1 MWESRVHVISCEA
14 DKDFI
19 PIYFSWNLSLDRWAD
34 FPSFNKWV
42 PTMCIRINC
51 SERDSVWRRD
61 CGMGRWWK
69 VSVTVT
75 LPKDI
80 MPGPPWSLFLHWS
93 SSHRSGSLSLRIC
106 IGGQRIQSLPWLFW
120 DICKQVE
127 GRKSALCFCVSCMST
142 CWVTRGPFKHKYRH
156 WFLVTSKIL
165 KSGSEFL
172 GGYGVAYRRGG
183 KGKLPD
189 LKMAHSTREQGGR
202 KRQTPWGAAIQWIT
216 FSHLPFFVYLA
227 APGLSHSLQT
237 LNCGLWDL
245 VPDQGSNPGSL
256 RWERGVMATESP
268 GKSPTLCSS
277 SPPPKT
283 QIPSSTNYWLY
294 HLDRSLNLCVWDS
307 LLAEWG

>member
-1 MWESRVHVISCEA
+1 MKLIKILFQSILVE
-14 DKDFI
+14 
-19 PIYFSWNLSLDRWAD
+19 IYLWTDGRFFLHSTNECLPCASGSTVLR
-34 FPSFNKWV
+34 
-42 PTMCIRINC
+42 
-51 SERDSVWRRD
+51 RDSVWIRD

-75 LPKDI
+75 LPKDP

-93 SSHRSGSLSLRIC
+93 SSHRSGSLSLRTC

-142 CWVTRGPFKHKYRH
+142 WWVTRGPFRRKYRH
-156 WFLVTSKIL
+156 WFLATSKIL

-202 KRQTPWGAAIQWIT
+202 KRQTPWGTAIQWIT
-216 FSHLPFFVYLA
+216 FSHLPFFIWLLQVLVTA
-227 APGLSHSLQT
+227 CKLSIVAF
-237 LNCGLWDL
+237 G
-245 VPDQGSNPGSL
+245 
-256 RWERGVMATESP
+256 
-268 GKSPTLCSS
+268 
-277 SPPPKT
+277 
-283 QIPSSTNYWLY
+283 I
-294 HLDRSLNLCVWDS
+294 
-307 LLAEWG
+307 